1 MSYDYSK
8 PSSKR
13 IPMDAECV
21 NCKYFRQ
28 KADGQP
34 WCSRELFPTAKT
46 SLCCDWQGK
55 TMTEAEKLL
64 S

>member
-13 IPMDAECV
+13 IPMDAECG

-28 KADGQP
+28 KADGP
-34 WCSRELFPTAKT
+34 AWCSRELFPTAKT

-55 TMTEAEKLL
+55 TTDKAGKTL